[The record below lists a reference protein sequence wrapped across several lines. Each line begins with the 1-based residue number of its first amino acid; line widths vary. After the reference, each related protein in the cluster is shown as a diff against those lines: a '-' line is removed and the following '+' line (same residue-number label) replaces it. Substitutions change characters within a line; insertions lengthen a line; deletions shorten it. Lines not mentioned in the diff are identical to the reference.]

1 MIFEETIADKIR
13 EIIYHDNNENDAI
26 DTIVLILKE
35 LSVQPQSV
43 KPLETINRTIDMICE
58 EKFG

>member
-1 MIFEETIADKIR
+1 MTFEETIADKIR
-13 EIIYHDNNENDAI
+13 EIFHDNNENDAV
-26 DTIVLILKE
+26 DTILLILKE

-43 KPLETINRTIDMICE
+43 NPLETIDRTIDLICE

>member
-13 EIIYHDNNENDAI
+13 EIFHDNNENDAI

-35 LSVQPQSV
+35 LSVQPQSI
-43 KPLETINRTIDMICE
+43 KPLETINRTIEMICE
-58 EKFG
+58 ENFG

>member
-1 MIFEETIADKIR
+1 MTFEETIADKIR
-13 EIIYHDNNENDAI
+13 EIFHDNNENDAV
-26 DTIVLILKE
+26 DTILLILKE

-43 KPLETINRTIDMICE
+43 KPLETIDRTIDMICE